1 MKRKISVII
10 LSVLAV
16 GIISYFPVKY
26 IIGKNDV
33 MSQWGNILSKQTQNE
48 KNGVSSFGDTNYKLT
63 TKGINSQSIVS
74 GEEIYEAG
82 TDVLISKQEVEQ
94 AKEFYVLQGQS
105 EKNAEKEAV
114 KYMEEFNAM
123 YVEAVNNGFDVTEQ
137 EVDDYIS
144 ELQKVSEE
152 AENADDVKKVIA
164 QFESEDAYWEY
175 QKTVCRKQLPIQKYV
190 AVLEKNYLDKI
201 ENDVADSDT
210 TDLWNKELDK
220 IKEKAAEKQKYKRVQ
235 SDKDI
240 DKKFE
245 VNN

>member
-48 KNGVSSFGDTNYKLT
+48 KNGVCSFGDTNYKLT
-63 TKGINSQSIVS
+63 TKGINSQSVVS

-144 ELQKVSEE
+144 ELQKMSEE

-164 QFESEDAYWEY
+164 
-175 QKTVCRKQLPIQKYV
+175 
-190 AVLEKNYLDKI
+190 
-201 ENDVADSDT
+201 
-210 TDLWNKELDK
+210 
-220 IKEKAAEKQKYKRVQ
+220 
-235 SDKDI
+235 
-240 DKKFE
+240 
-245 VNN
+245 

>member
-1 MKRKISVII
+1 M
-10 LSVLAV
+10 
-16 GIISYFPVKY
+16 
-26 IIGKNDV
+26 
-33 MSQWGNILSKQTQNE
+33 
-48 KNGVSSFGDTNYKLT
+48 
-63 TKGINSQSIVS
+63 
-74 GEEIYEAG
+74 
-82 TDVLISKQEVEQ
+82 
-94 AKEFYVLQGQS
+94 QGQS

-144 ELQKVSEE
+144 ELQKMSEE

-201 ENDVADSDT
+201 EKDVADSDT

>member
-1 MKRKISVII
+1 M
-10 LSVLAV
+10 SVLAV

-63 TKGINSQSIVS
+63 TKGINSQRVVS

-123 YVEAVNNGFDVTEQ
+123 YVKAIKAGFDVTDE
-137 EVDDYIS
+137 EVDNYIADLKKMS
-144 ELQKVSEE
+144 DE

-164 QFESEDAYWEY
+164 QFDSEDEYWAYEKEVY
-175 QKTVCRKQLPIQKYV
+175 QKQLPIQKYV
-190 AVLEKNYLDKI
+190 ESLESDYVKKPGT
-201 ENDVADSDT
+201 DVNNESGTKA
-210 TDLWNKELDK
+210 WNKDLDK
-220 IKEKAAEKQKYKRVQ
+220 IKEKAAKEQKYKKVK
-235 SDKDI
+235 SVKDI
-240 DKKFE
+240 DNKF
-245 VNN
+245 VK